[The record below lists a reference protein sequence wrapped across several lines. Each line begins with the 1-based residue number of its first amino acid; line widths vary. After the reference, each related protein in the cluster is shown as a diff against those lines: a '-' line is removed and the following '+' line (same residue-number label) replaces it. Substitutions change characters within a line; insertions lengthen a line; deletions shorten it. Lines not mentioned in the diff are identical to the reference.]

1 MKINFHSNQI
11 SAFPRYY
18 FLLFLSIL
26 ILPSLAA
33 FAQSTGITLED
44 IWASPKFAS
53 RGAEAIRWMKDDT
66 QYSRL
71 ERTEA
76 GLELNVYNVIS
87 GEKTETLLRESE
99 LIPSKD
105 ASAIQI
111 QDYAFS
117 PDEAKILFSTEMEA
131 LYRHSYAEVAYVF
144 HRDTRKLMALHGGK
158 PIYSPTFSPDGKQIA
173 FVYENNLYVSDVLGN
188 NSVQI
193 TRDGKKNA
201 IIHGMCDW
209 VYEEEFAFTRAFEW
223 SHDGQFL
230 AWIRF
235 DETRVPEFG
244 MDMYQQQ
251 LYPNRQTFKYPKAG
265 EQNAEVSVHIYDIK
279 KKKTVRVQTGEET
292 DIYLPR
298 IRWTHTAGKLMVLR
312 MNRLQN
318 TLDFLLADSKSG
330 ASTLLLQEKSST
342 YVDIHESSH
351 DNLYFLKDG
360 KQFIWLSEK
369 DGYNHIYLYS
379 MENGAERKVTSGNWD
394 VTDFYGVDEGRGI
407 IYFAAADRN
416 PMERHLFRVSIDG
429 GILTGMSKERGTHT
443 AAFSTGFNF
452 YVHQHSAHDSPQ
464 RVVLR
469 DREGKEVKVLEDN
482 AALRKRL
489 SEMTLHTRRYI
500 KVPGADGQELN
511 AWIFEPRNMD
521 PARKYPVL
529 MYVYGGPGSQTVK
542 DAWEGANAF
551 WYQMLADKG
560 YIVMSVD
567 NRGTGYRGTSFK
579 NCTYK
584 QLGKLEAED
593 QIAAGKWV
601 SQQSWADPERIGIW
615 GWSFGGYV
623 TALCLTKGEGVFK
636 AGISVAPVTNWKF
649 YDTIYTERFLQTPQL
664 NPSGYED
671 NSPVNYAKG
680 LQGRYLLIHGSAD
693 DNVHV
698 QNSMEF
704 VNSLVRNGKA
714 FDMFI
719 YPDRNHSIYGPGVRM
734 HLYRKM
740 TRFIEEQL

>member
-1 MKINFHSNQI
+1 MVLAVMFNVLYVHFSHL
-11 SAFPRYY
+11 SA
-18 FLLFLSIL
+18 
-26 ILPSLAA
+26 
-33 FAQSTGITLED
+33 QTTGITLED

-53 RGAEAIRWMKDDT
+53 RGAEAIRWMKDDAT
-66 QYSRL
+66 YSRL
-71 ERTEA
+71 ERKD
-76 GLELNVYNVIS
+76 GSMELNVYNVRT
-87 GEKTETLLRESE
+87 GEKTETILRESD
-99 LIPSKD
+99 LIP
-105 ASAIQI
+105 ANEQEALQI
-111 QDYAFS
+111 QEYAFS
-117 PDEAKILFSTEMEA
+117 ADEKNILISTEIEA
-131 LYRHSYAEVAYVF
+131 LYRHSYAQKAYVYN
-144 HRDTRKLMALHGGK
+144 RESRKLFVLNAGK
-158 PIYSPTFSPDGKQIA
+158 KVYSPTFSPNGNQIA
-173 FVYENNLYVSDVLGN
+173 FVFENNLYVATPGTSELR
-188 NSVQI
+188 QI
-193 TRDGKKNA
+193 TKDGKKNA
-201 IIHGMCDW
+201 VIHGMCDW

-223 SHDGQFL
+223 SPDGQHL

-235 DETRVPEFG
+235 DETAVPEFG

-251 LYPNRQTFKYPKAG
+251 LYPSRETFKYPKAG
-265 EQNAEVSVHIYDIK
+265 EKNAVVSVFTYDLQK
-279 KKKTVRVQTGEET
+279 KKSLKVQTGTEE

-298 IRWTHTAGKLMVLR
+298 IRWTEKPGTLMILR

-318 TLDFLLADSKSG
+318 TLDFLLADVKTGVSN
-330 ASTLLLQEKSST
+330 LILQEKSDT

-351 DNLYFLKDG
+351 DNLYFLKNG

-379 MENGAERKVTSGNWD
+379 LADGAETRLSTGNWD
-394 VTDFYGVDEGRGI
+394 VTDFYGVDEARGLV
-407 IYFAAADRN
+407 YFAAADRN
-416 PMERHLFRVSIDG
+416 PMERHLFSLSIDG
-429 GILTGMSKERGTHT
+429 AKLSSMSTERGTHA
-443 AAFSTGFNF
+443 AAFSTGYNF

-482 AALRKRL
+482 AALRQKL
-489 SEMTLHTRRYI
+489 STIQLHPRKFIT
-500 KVPGADGQELN
+500 VPGADGQPLN
-511 AWIFEPRNMD
+511 AWMIEPMNMD

-529 MYVYGGPGSQTVK
+529 LYVYGGPGSQTVK
-542 DAWEGANAF
+542 DVWEGPNAF
-551 WYQMLADKG
+551 WYQMLVDKG

-567 NRGTGYRGTSFK
+567 NRGTGARGAAFK
-579 NCTYK
+579 KCTYK

-615 GWSFGGYV
+615 GWSFGGYA

-671 NSPVNYAKG
+671 NSPVNYAKN
-680 LQGRYLLIHGSAD
+680 LKGRYLLIHGSAD

-704 VNSLVRNGKA
+704 VNALVRSGKP

-719 YPDRNHSIYGPGVRM
+719 YPDRNHSIYGPGVRL